1 MTRNVAIILSGG
13 SGSRMECDIPKQY
26 LKIHGKMII
35 SYSLECFVCNKH
47 IDGLII
53 AIDPKWKRILEDETN
68 SFDIPIH
75 FAISGES
82 RQYTIF
88 NALKVAEMFYAPSD
102 IVIIHDAARPLLTD
116 VLIDE
121 CINVCQKYDGA
132 MPVLP
137 MKDTIYES
145 YDGLSISSVLNRDI
159 LFAGQAPEAFK
170 LGKYINACKSMNREE
185 LLLVRGSAEIAY
197 KAGMKVKLIKG
208 DERNFKV
215 TVPEDLVRLKLLL
228 EK

>member
-1 MTRNVAIILSGG
+1 
-13 SGSRMECDIPKQY
+13 
-26 LKIHGKMII
+26 
-35 SYSLECFVCNKH
+35 
-47 IDGLII
+47 
-53 AIDPKWKRILEDETN
+53 
-68 SFDIPIH
+68 
-75 FAISGES
+75 
-82 RQYTIF
+82 
-88 NALKVAEMFYAPSD
+88 
-102 IVIIHDAARPLLTD
+102 
-116 VLIDE
+116 
-121 CINVCQKYDGA
+121 

-170 LGKYINACKSMNREE
+170 LGKYINACESMNREE